1 VVHAATALVKLEPL
15 ATILALLLNQ
25 NLLLLLNLQLDLLK
39 SCALSAHT
47 KKKNVVDQHEEIA
60 IDKLEIVNVSMDGK
74 EGLAEEEKEKPQL
87 LPMEFVLPLELLNL
101 Q

>member
-1 VVHAATALVKLEPL
+1 M
-15 ATILALLLNQ
+15 
-25 NLLLLLNLQLDLLK
+25 
-39 SCALSAHT
+39 
-47 KKKNVVDQHEEIA
+47 NVVDQHEEIA

-74 EGLAEEEKEKPQL
+74 EELAEEEKEKPQL